1 MVKNLPANSK
11 RQKRLGFNSESGRC
25 PGGDPG
31 NPLQYSC
38 LRIPWTE
45 EPGRLQSMGSQRVR
59 HNWSDLA
66 CSLAMPSIT
75 WLCWTQ
81 NIPTSLTTVPSLLY
95 FSLYIYICVC
105 VCVCVFIL
113 NPQSYILWKATGESC
128 TREQLLYIL
137 LLWFHFPRK
146 AYILLGHPGKQ
157 GFTAWGFH
165 FITLCTGSRISV
177 TVIHDK
183 SMSFVRRCA
192 LRFLL
197 RALTK

>member
-11 RQKRLGFNSESGRC
+11 RQKRLGFNSGSGRC
-25 PGGDPG
+25 PGGEPG

-38 LRIPWTE
+38 LENPMNRGTWQATVY
-45 EPGRLQSMGSQRVR
+45 GVTKSQTQLKWLSMQPSNAF
-59 HNWSDLA
+59 HYLTLLDSEYPNEFDH
-66 CSLAMPSIT
+66 CS
-75 WLCWTQ
+75 
-81 NIPTSLTTVPSLLY
+81 
-95 FSLYIYICVC
+95 FSPLFFFIYVCVC

-165 FITLCTGSRISV
+165 FITLCTGSIISV

-197 RALTK
+197 WALTK